1 MNTVMIVDDSRV
13 MRQLVRRSLRQGG
26 YKPKTIIEAESGA
39 DALAQLKGGAKP
51 ELILS
56 DWNMPEMNGIDLLRA
71 MTEEAIEIPL
81 GFVTSESTPEMR
93 ATAMSAGAV
102 FLLTKPFTSADVRH
116 AMEAAGFKPS
126 GRLRDS
132 TRVTI
137 AGEAFG
143 SELITKLLDHL
154 VNQKIMTRPGPAFP
168 STLKPG
174 MTCTWVDDDDNT
186 LYVGLCEMSLAA
198 ALGAAIG
205 LRPASAVSG
214 LIQAATIPEELRADC
229 REVFNVLSRA
239 FTDAGSVRV
248 RLLDIS
254 FAPDTMIQEVMDLN
268 ANAPGRMDFK
278 ITVGRHGS
286 GRLAFCSTSTG
297 FIHYAPTAPQTAGA

>member
-1 MNTVMIVDDSRV
+1 MNNVMIVDDSRV
-13 MRQLVRRSLRQGG
+13 MRQLVRRSIRQGG
-26 YKPKTIIEAESGA
+26 YKPKTVLEAESGA
-39 DALAQLKGGAKP
+39 DALRQLRGGAAP
-51 ELILS
+51 DLVLS

-71 MTEEAIEIPL
+71 MKEEEIDIPL

-93 ATAMSAGAV
+93 ATAIGAGAV

-116 AMEAAGFKPS
+116 ALEAAGFKPL
-126 GRLRDS
+126 GKLRDAS
-132 TRVTI
+132 RVSI
-137 AGEAFG
+137 GGESFG

-154 VNQKIMTRPGPAFP
+154 VNQKIMTRPGPRFP
-168 STLKPG
+168 ASVTPG
-174 MTCTWVDDDDNT
+174 LTCTWVDDGNQV
-186 LYVGLCEMSLAA
+186 LYAGVCEMSLAA

-205 LRPASAVSG
+205 LRPPSAVADLVRTGS
-214 LIQAATIPEELRADC
+214 IPEGLRADC

-239 FTDAGSVRV
+239 FTDAGSVHV

-254 FAPDTMIQEVMDLN
+254 FAPDAMIDDVTRLN

-278 ITVGRHGS
+278 ITVGKHGS

-297 FIHYAPTAPQTAGA
+297 FIHYAPTTVEAGA

>member
-13 MRQLVRRSLRQGG
+13 MRQLVRRSIRQGG
-26 YKPKTIIEAESGA
+26 YKPKNILEAESGA
-39 DALAQLKGGAKP
+39 DALAQLRAGAQP
-51 ELILS
+51 QLVLS

-71 MTEEAIEIPL
+71 MKAEEIEIPL

-102 FLLTKPFTSADVRH
+102 FLLTKPFTAADVRH
-116 AMEAAGFKPS
+116 ALEAAGFKPT
-126 GRLRDS
+126 GKIRDKA
-132 TRVTI
+132 RVTI
-137 AGEAFG
+137 GSQSFG

-168 STLKPG
+168 ATLKPG
-174 MTCTWVDDDDNT
+174 MTCTWVDDEDQL
-186 LYVGLCEMSLAA
+186 LYVGVCEMSLAA

-214 LIQAATIPEELRADC
+214 LIQSGTIPEELRADA

-239 FTDAGSVRV
+239 FTDAGSVHV
-248 RLLDIS
+248 RLLDIA
-254 FAPDTMIQEVMDLN
+254 FAPDPMLEQVMSLN

-278 ITVGRHGS
+278 ITVGQHGA
-286 GRLAFCSTSTG
+286 GRLAFVSTSPG
-297 FIHYAPTAPQTAGA
+297 FIHYAATAEAT